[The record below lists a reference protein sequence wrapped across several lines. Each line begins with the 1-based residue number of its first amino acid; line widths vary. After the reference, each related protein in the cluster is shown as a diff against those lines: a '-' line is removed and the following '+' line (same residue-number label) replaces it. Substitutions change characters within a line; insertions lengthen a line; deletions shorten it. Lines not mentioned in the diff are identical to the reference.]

1 MRKQSLLVAALLF
14 AAACGP
20 ATTTST
26 TTLETSTTTASPATA
41 TTPPGSTATDQTDP
55 TTTTEGSTGSGAQ
68 FVISSVSFG
77 TGAMVV
83 LTNVGS
89 EAGSLAGHFI
99 CQRPNYWA
107 IPDIE
112 VPAGQS
118 VAIGAGG
125 SVLLPPP
132 GALTID
138 DQAAIGQLSAGGGEV
153 ALYDSNSFGSSGSI
167 LSYVEWGSAGHQ
179 RSSVAIA
186 AGIWPSGGFVATTTD
201 STVILANTL
210 PATEPDSWDGF

>member
-1 MRKQSLLVAALLF
+1 MRTRSVLMAALLF
-14 AAACGP
+14 AAACTSASTTTTTAGTP
-20 ATTTST
+20 TTTVPDAVTTST
-26 TTLETSTTTASPATA
+26 AAPSTTETGPTTTAEMVDA
-41 TTPPGSTATDQTDP
+41 D
-55 TTTTEGSTGSGAQ
+55 AQ

-83 LTNVGS
+83 ITNVGS
-89 EAGSLAGHFI
+89 EAGSLAGHFL

-118 VAIGAGG
+118 LAIGAGG
-125 SVLLPPP
+125 SVLIPPP
-132 GALTID
+132 GALTLD

-153 ALYDSNSFGSSGSI
+153 ALYDSNSFGSSDSI

-201 STVILANTL
+201 NTVILANSL
-210 PATEPDSWDGF
+210 PATEPGNWDDT

>member
-1 MRKQSLLVAALLF
+1 MRTRSVLVAALLF
-14 AAACGP
+14 AAACTS
-20 ATTTST
+20 ATTT
-26 TTLETSTTTASPATA
+26 TTTAETSNTTSPDAV
-41 TTPPGSTATDQTDP
+41 TTTSGAPSTTERGP
-55 TTTTEGSTGSGAQ
+55 TTTVEMVDAGPQ

-83 LTNVGS
+83 ITNVGS
-89 EAGSLAGHFI
+89 ETGNLAGHFL

-138 DQAAIGQLSAGGGEV
+138 EQAAIGQLSAGGGEV

-167 LSYVEWGSAGHQ
+167 QSYVEWGNSGHP
-179 RSSVAIA
+179 RSSVAVA

-201 STVILANTL
+201 NTVILANTL

>member
-1 MRKQSLLVAALLF
+1 MQTRSVLLAALLF
-14 AAACGP
+14 AAACTS
-20 ATTTST
+20 ATTTT
-26 TTLETSTTTASPATA
+26 TPKTPNTSAADPVTTTTAAPS
-41 TTPPGSTATDQTDP
+41 TTETGP
-55 TTTTEGSTGSGAQ
+55 TTTAEMVGAAGAQ

-89 EAGSLAGHFI
+89 EAGSLAGHFL

-118 VAIGAGG
+118 LAIGAGG
-125 SVLLPPP
+125 SVLIPPP
-132 GALTID
+132 GALTLD

-153 ALYDSNSFGSSGSI
+153 ALYDSNSFDNSGSI
-167 LSYVEWGSAGHQ
+167 LSYVEWGSAGHA
-179 RSSVAIA
+179 RSSVAVA
-186 AGIWPSGGFVATTTD
+186 KGIWPSGGFVATTTD
-201 STVILANTL
+201 NTVILANTL
-210 PATEPDSWDGF
+210 PATDPAGWDGF

>member
-1 MRKQSLLVAALLF
+1 MRTRSVLVAALLF
-14 AAACGP
+14 AAACTS
-20 ATTTST
+20 ATTAGTPTST
-26 TTLETSTTTASPATA
+26 VPDAVT
-41 TTPPGSTATDQTDP
+41 TTPPGSTTTDQPDP
-55 TTTTEGSTGSGAQ
+55 TTTTEGPTGSGAQ

-89 EAGSLAGHFI
+89 EAGNLAGHFI

-125 SVLLPPP
+125 SVFIPPP
-132 GALTID
+132 GALTLD
-138 DQAAIGQLSAGGGEV
+138 EQAAIGQLSAGGGEV

-210 PATEPDSWDGF
+210 PAIDPATWDSF

>member
-1 MRKQSLLVAALLF
+1 MRTRSVLLAALLF
-14 AAACGP
+14 AAACTS
-20 ATTTST
+20 ATTTTTGETPTTTVPDGVTTTPPAST
-26 TTLETSTTTASPATA
+26 TT
-41 TTPPGSTATDQTDP
+41 DQMDP
-55 TTTTEGSTGSGAQ
+55 TTTTQQPAGSGAQ

-77 TGAMVV
+77 TAAMVV

-89 EAGSLAGHFI
+89 ETGNLAGHFI

-125 SVLLPPP
+125 SVLIPPP
-132 GALTID
+132 GALTLD
-138 DQAAIGQLSAGGGEV
+138 DQARIGQLSAGGGEV

-167 LSYVEWGSAGHQ
+167 LSYVEWGTSGHQ

-186 AGIWPSGGFVATTTD
+186 AGIWPAGGFVATTAD
-201 STVILANTL
+201 SSVILANTL
-210 PATEPDSWDGF
+210 PATDPTGWDGF